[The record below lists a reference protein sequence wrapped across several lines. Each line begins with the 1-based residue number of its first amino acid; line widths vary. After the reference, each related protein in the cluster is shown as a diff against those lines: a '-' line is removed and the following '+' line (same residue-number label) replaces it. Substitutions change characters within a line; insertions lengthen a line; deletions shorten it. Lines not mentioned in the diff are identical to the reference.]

1 VNKKQYYNVIKE
13 YNHLLDER
21 NFNPEFFSKENN
33 IHFEK
38 IRKSLLFEI
47 NKMKNAVILA
57 INYDYSTIR
66 PRLDKLRMLELQLE
80 GSQKLERMHYEKS
93 WVETELWFKFFTRKQ
108 VLIIAAV
115 GFLLFILMQL
125 EEFFEK
131 MAVILHV

>member
-1 VNKKQYYNVIKE
+1 MNKKQYYNVIKE